1 YLTGEHLDTSVNP
14 ERTAFDIEQSA
25 PDSPLYPNQIY
36 MDDLIEGGV
45 KAAEGFLSKWTA
57 PIGQRKQQKIQTYV
71 ANAAPQYRAI
81 LRKKPDEIAKMP
93 PSATDQEMDVF
104 LHSIKLRHE
113 AELKE
118 EGSRIIDQATQ
129 SVDNLAALEAELAKF
144 WSDWNEEG
152 KAELAKYVVHR
163 RATLDW
169 LEGLLQRK
177 EKRAVD
183 RGRDRPQ

>member
-1 YLTGEHLDTSVNP
+1 N
-14 ERTAFDIEQSA
+14 
-25 PDSPLYPNQIY
+25 
-36 MDDLIEGGV
+36 
-45 KAAEGFLSKWTA
+45 
-57 PIGQRKQQKIQTYV
+57 
-71 ANAAPQYRAI
+71 
-81 LRKKPDEIAKMP
+81 
-93 PSATDQEMDVF
+93 ATDQEMDVF
-104 LHSIKLRHE
+104 LHRIKLRHE

-169 LEGLLQRK
+169 LERLLQRQESGAFVRESAVHK
-177 EKRAVD
+177 LIMPMNVTSGEVALDDMNLWIVDERLAFHHYLASDKRVD
-183 RGRDRPQ
+183 SLEAAEIVGDSRPDLVAFNKP